1 MFLFI
6 LLGCLLLVA
15 TGVALVADI
24 MRAIDVGQF
33 TLTPLGKTWFDL
45 DDSSSLNFSQ
55 AIIQRYVA
63 PEIWDPGIITVL
75 NWPTVYVAAGTGVF
89 LLLVAGMLRTK
100 KRRRK

>member
-15 TGVALVADI
+15 SGVALVADI

-33 TLTPLGKTWFDL
+33 ALTPLGKTWFDL
-45 DDSSSLNFSQ
+45 DSSSLNFSQ

-63 PEIWDPGIITVL
+63 PEIWDPGVITVL
-75 NWPTVYVAAGTGVF
+75 NWPTVYVAAGVGVF

-100 KRRRK
+100 RRVRK